1 MIIFVYIESTYSEVK
16 CSERVILTRQLVL
29 DLSGAKRVFYVMELG
44 RSIRCLRELKEFHLD
59 LSLCVNLCDISHM
72 GNSIRIL
79 CEEASLTGSL
89 SSFSLKLEKS
99 GVRINREK
107 VAGYGSAAAF
117 VKALGVRALKDPEDD
132 VGPPVEKAPDPAT
145 RLKDM

>member
-1 MIIFVYIESTYSEVK
+1 M
-16 CSERVILTRQLVL
+16 L

-44 RSIRCLRELKEFHLD
+44 RSIRCLRELKEFHMD
-59 LSLCVNLCDISHM
+59 LSLCVNLCDISHL

-79 CEEASLTGSL
+79 LTEAALQPK
-89 SSFSLKLEKS
+89 SSFSLKLDKS

-107 VAGYGSAAAF
+107 VVGYASAPAF

-132 VGPPVEKAPDPAT
+132 VGPPVEKAPDPAA
-145 RLKDM
+145 RLKYMST